1 MLFTCVFHVH
11 IEHSLTICCC
21 CYFLELKS
29 IHFTKTKFP
38 TIAKSILFTK
48 KKFPTIAKNKIA
60 PSLFTTS
67 IDSSNSDVHVPPPPD
82 QEYDDEG
89 DGDPWGADGEFDAWG
104 GGGGF
109 DGADSQFAIR

>member
-1 MLFTCVFHVH
+1 MVNLST
-11 IEHSLTICCC
+11 
-21 CYFLELKS
+21 KS
-29 IHFTKTKFP
+29 FP
-38 TIAKSILFTK
+38 GAQFWLARERLGLMPRKPLARRFWVKGRS
-48 KKFPTIAKNKIA
+48 
-60 PSLFTTS
+60 S